1 VEVSQE
7 AIPVIRVVCPKC
19 KTVAN
24 LPDAAAGKTAVC
36 KCGQKIAVP
45 APGAPVAA
53 PAAAPKPP
61 APAPEDDLVPQ
72 IAGEEKKKGA
82 PPPSFCPACKAKLPA
97 GEEVCLK
104 CGYMPS
110 HLKRKKGD
118 KKVVQGATS
127 RDAAWAQLA
136 QKPNPGIVDFITA
149 AFAGAVW
156 MAIASLIGNGIK
168 AGLVFFGGLTGLFI
182 LVLHC
187 VYGWS
192 FLAPQIGL
200 YIIWAA
206 LLVLWLYASGTATR
220 GPFALCQAI
229 CFGHDEPRVA
239 DWPTFRTGAL
249 FSLIALLPAL
259 LGGVTFLASRN
270 PVAAGIVALFVAVCV
285 VPICFLSVA
294 QAGGSWS
301 ALSPAR
307 IGLWLGKLN
316 VPYLGVMAL
325 VLVDVAIV
333 AGISAFAFA
342 AAGAG
347 VFAEFMSSLAMDAR
361 QAMASLPYGTFF
373 GLAGIGVA
381 SVVISLH
388 PAVYMSAMLGMLYR
402 KYERRLIAS

>member
-1 VEVSQE
+1 
-7 AIPVIRVVCPKC
+7 
-19 KTVAN
+19 VAN

-36 KCGQKIAVP
+36 KCGQQIAVP
-45 APGAPVAA
+45 KSGAPAGAPAA
-53 PAAAPKPP
+53 PAAAAPKPA

-72 IAGEEKKKGA
+72 MGGEEKKKEEA
-82 PPPSFCPACKAKLPA
+82 PQPSFCPACKAKLPA

-118 KKVVQGATS
+118 KKVVQGGTS

-136 QKPNPGIVDFITA
+136 QKANPGIVDFITA

-156 MAIASLIGNGIK
+156 MAIASLIGNAIK
-168 AGLVFFGGLTGLFI
+168 AGLVLFGGMAGLFI
-182 LVLHC
+182 LVLHG

-192 FLAPQIGL
+192 FVPPQIGL
-200 YIIWAA
+200 YIIWAG
-206 LLVLWLYASGTATR
+206 LLVLWLYASGTTTR

-259 LGGVTFLASRN
+259 LGGVTFAASRN
-270 PVAAGIVALFVAVCV
+270 PLAGGIVALVVAVCV
-285 VPICFLSVA
+285 VPICFLSVS
-294 QAGGSWS
+294 QAGGGWS

-325 VLVDVAIV
+325 VLVDVAIA

-342 AAGAG
+342 AAGVTVVAD
-347 VFAEFMSSLAMDAR
+347 FMT
-361 QAMASLPYGTFF
+361 QPTTENLPYGAFF
-373 GLAGIGVA
+373 TLAGVGVV

>member
-1 VEVSQE
+1 
-7 AIPVIRVVCPKC
+7 VIRVVCPKC

-53 PAAAPKPP
+53 PAAAPKPA

-72 IAGEEKKKGA
+72 MAGEEKKKEEA

-118 KKVVQGATS
+118 KKVVQGGTS

-136 QKPNPGIVDFITA
+136 QKANPGIVDFITA
-149 AFAGAVW
+149 AFARAVW

-168 AGLVFFGGLTGLFI
+168 AGLVFFGGLAGLFI
-182 LVLHC
+182 LVIHC

-192 FLAPQIGL
+192 FLPPQIGL
-200 YIIWAA
+200 SPFWAG
-206 LLVLWLYASGTATR
+206 LVVLWLYASGTATR

-342 AAGAG
+342 AAGAT
-347 VFAEFMSSLAMDAR
+347 VVADFLAQLPAIEN
-361 QAMASLPYGTFF
+361 LPYGTFF
-373 GLAGIGVA
+373 ALAGVGVV